1 MAATD
6 KKIFTAFWEIE
17 KPARFYY
24 LALAVFCFIVYAN
37 TIPNHYGLDDYLV
50 TNHHPVVEKGLA
62 GWYEIFTTNYISEN
76 GIYVDYRP
84 LVKAGFALEF
94 ALFGWNPHWSHLIN
108 ILLYAF
114 ACCLLLKLL
123 LMLFPQQSV
132 SILFTGMLLY
142 AAHPVHT
149 EVVASLK
156 SRDELLMLI
165 FVSLSSIAFVQ
176 FSENHSKQQFI
187 LALFFFFCA
196 LLSKITGIPFIV
208 LIPVM
213 CFIKSKHSKTALFIF
228 AALVLLTACYYAAL
242 ISLLP
247 GMARPYEYV
256 ETPLPY
262 LNNISLKFGTAF
274 YSLGYYVWLLFA
286 PVQLSFYYGINYIEL
301 KNLFSLLPLISVTI
315 YTALLAAAI
324 YFWRKNVFVSFCL
337 LFYLVQI
344 SLAANLVLP
353 MPGIV
358 GERVL
363 LVASLPFCLL
373 VSLLFSKA
381 GYRPANKKKTNV
393 SKGLLL
399 FRNSYLSLALTG
411 GLLLFYSYTT
421 IARNA
426 DWKDTIT
433 LFEAD
438 MPHLANSAK
447 ANYMMAKEV
456 RRLYRTDKNLS
467 AEKLQT
473 ESAKAIHYYQQAIN
487 AYPQYALA
495 MEELG
500 TLYAVELR
508 NISMAIPLFEKAFA
522 IDSTLWRSANNL
534 GMAYQMTK
542 DTAMAIHWYEQ
553 SLLAKSGNVKVLEE
567 LAKLY
572 YLKGEK
578 QKALACNDS
587 IMRLMPNSY
596 LPYYNYA
603 IYYMLEGDTASA
615 VKYFEQDIARG
626 EKEKFPFSFLIRHYL
641 NQRDTANAL
650 RIRNLKPRFSH

>member
-1 MAATD
+1 MAATE
-6 KKIFTAFWEIE
+6 KKYFTAFWEIE
-17 KPARFYY
+17 KPIRFYY
-24 LALAVFCFIVYAN
+24 LVLAVFCFALYAN
-37 TIPNHYGLDDYLV
+37 TIQNNYGLDDYLV
-50 TNHHPVVEKGLA
+50 TNHNPLIEKGIA
-62 GWYEIFTTNYISEN
+62 AWPEIFTTNYIAEN

-84 LVKAGFALEF
+84 LVKASFALEYS
-94 ALFGWNPHWSHLIN
+94 LFGWTPHLSHLIN
-108 ILLYAF
+108 VLLYAL
-114 ACCLLLKLL
+114 ACCLAFKLL
-123 LMLFPQQSV
+123 LLLFQER
-132 SILFTGMLLY
+132 SITVLFTGMLLY

-156 SRDELLMLI
+156 SRDELLVLI
-165 FVSLSSIAFVQ
+165 FVLLSSIAFVQ
-176 FSENHSKQQFI
+176 FAIKPDKRN
-187 LALFFFFCA
+187 LLLGLLFFFCS

-213 CFIKSKHSKTALFIF
+213 YFIKSNRAKSAFFIF
-228 AALVLLTACYYAAL
+228 SALALLTVLYYLVLV
-242 ISLLP
+242 SWLP

-262 LNNISLKFGTAF
+262 LNDFSLKFGTAF
-274 YSLGYYVWLLFA
+274 YSLGYYLCLLIA

-301 KNLFSLLPLISVTI
+301 KNLVSLLPMVSIVT
-315 YTALLAAAI
+315 YVALLVATV
-324 YFWRKNVFVSFCL
+324 YYHKKNVFISFCL
-337 LFYLVQI
+337 FFYLVQI

-363 LVASLPFCLL
+363 LAASLPFCLL
-373 VSLLFSKA
+373 VAYVFHQLFYHPS
-381 GYRPANKKKTNV
+381 RKKKTNTAPHYF
-393 SKGLLL
+393 L
-399 FRNSYLSLALTG
+399 FRSSYLSLALIAC
-411 GLLLFYSYTT
+411 LLLFYSYTT

-438 MPHLANSAK
+438 MPHLQKSAK
-447 ANYMMAKEV
+447 ANYMMAKEL

-473 ESAKAIHYYQQAIN
+473 ESTKAIHYYNQAIS
-487 AYPQYALA
+487 AYPRYATA

-500 TLYAVELR
+500 TLYAVEQR

-542 DTAMAIHWYEQ
+542 DTSTAIHWYKK
-553 SLLAKSGNVKVLEE
+553 SLQAKPGNVKVLEE

-578 QKALACNDS
+578 QNALACNDS
-587 IMRLMPNSY
+587 IMRLMPDSY

-603 IYYMLEGDTASA
+603 IYYMLEGDTANA

-641 NQRDTANAL
+641 HLRDTGNAL
-650 RIRNLKPRFSH
+650 RIRNLMPRISH